1 MNCTSLA
8 LFCSS
13 GAYILFLVT
22 SSYGMTM
29 NAFAMLVVGV
39 TNCGSDTMI
48 TGPIAAQIGE
58 QDGKNLQ
65 SATVGF
71 VNGTIGVLECQSVA
85 FLFVCLFVCLCLVLC
100 PCLSVSNSCPF
111 RFWYSWSHCT
121 RSACWLAGCHVWMVW
136 SILCNDISYPLIR
149 TLHDKSPET
158 TALYHYLI
166 NTLVIF

>member
-1 MNCTSLA
+1 MLSTVFDIGGVLGSVLLGYISDRFYKGKVMNCTSLA

-71 VNGTIGVLECQSVA
+71 VNGFGTVGAIAQGPLVGLLAAMFGWSGVFYA
-85 FLFVCLFVCLCLVLC
+85 MIFLILLSGLCMTKAQ
-100 PCLSVSNSCPF
+100 
-111 RFWYSWSHCT
+111 RQQHY
-121 RSACWLAGCHVWMVW
+121 
-136 SILCNDISYPLIR
+136 I
-149 TLHDKSPET
+149 T
-158 TALYHYLI
+158 T
-166 NTLVIF
+166 